1 MLPSAPARPTAADA
15 EAADAAGAVTL
26 VLSREV
32 RAGHEQ
38 AFEDVLRRLSAL
50 VRRRSPASRSAASA
64 GDAAAVMTRPRS
76 CSPTAAGPDP
86 GQVDDESVPGEA
98 GHGAPA
104 RRPGSTRRPRPASG
118 ETPPPAPA
126 PR

>member
-64 GDAAAVMTRPRS
+64 GDAARS
-76 CSPTAAGPDP
+76 
-86 GQVDDESVPGEA
+86 
-98 GHGAPA
+98 
-104 RRPGSTRRPRPASG
+104 
-118 ETPPPAPA
+118 
-126 PR
+126 